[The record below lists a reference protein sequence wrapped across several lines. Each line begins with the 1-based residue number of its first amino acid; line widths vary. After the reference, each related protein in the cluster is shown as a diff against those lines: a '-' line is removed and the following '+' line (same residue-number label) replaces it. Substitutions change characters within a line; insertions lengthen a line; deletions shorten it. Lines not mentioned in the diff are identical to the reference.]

1 MAKGALIQTPN
12 LTLQAAQA
20 ATAAGMK
27 KAEQIGVPM
36 NIAVVDSSLYLLSFA
51 RMPGESFSLFNPFP

>member
-1 MAKGALIQTPN
+1 MAPRAVIQTSN

-36 NIAVVDSSLYLLSFA
+36 NIAVVDASLYLLSFA
-51 RMPGESFSLFNPFP
+51 RMPGK